1 MADDLLVGIGV
12 DVAAFRRDRATI
24 LSEAQ
29 GLQRDIVRALQST
42 QSPPDL
48 GAQARQA
55 GRVRRH
61 RAARSRSRAARAT
74 CGATSRPR
82 CCRNHSRPTWR
93 GSAARCG
100 AASPASR
107 RDFAAEGAS
116 SSAAFLSEL
125 DRGLADAGAVFAGFS
140 RQVAASFR
148 GNAGILGDLTPQ
160 AETAGQQI
168 VTGPART
175 IQQNAGTLQR
185 RSRARSCRATRRRRS
200 RRS

>member
-1 MADDLLVGIGV
+1 VADDLLVGIGV

-42 QSPPDL
+42 QVLPDL

-55 GRVRRH
+55 GESVVTGLREAIQGGAGELRRDVATALLPQSLATDVARLRGTVR
-61 RAARSRSRAARAT
+61 SGIGGIST
-74 CGATSRPR
+74 
-82 CCRNHSRPTWR
+82 
-93 GSAARCG
+93 
-100 AASPASR
+100 
-107 RDFAAEGAS
+107 DFAAEGAS

-148 GNAGILGDLTPQ
+148 GNDRHP
-160 AETAGQQI
+160 
-168 VTGPART
+168 
-175 IQQNAGTLQR
+175 
-185 RSRARSCRATRRRRS
+185 RAT
-200 RRS
+200 